1 MPVAIHEH
9 GQVYTEAGRLAVR
22 MVKAALNRSRE
33 PWTVFLGA
41 CIDEV
46 PDQISTA
53 IPILVAGPNGIT
65 VIDVRRGD
73 TGFVEESSGAL
84 EVAAV
89 RT

>member
-22 MVKAALNRSRE
+22 IVKATLTRRPE

-46 PDQISTA
+46 PDQISNA
-53 IPILVAGPNGIT
+53 IPIMVAGPNGVT

-73 TGFVEESSGAL
+73 
-84 EVAAV
+84 
-89 RT
+89 